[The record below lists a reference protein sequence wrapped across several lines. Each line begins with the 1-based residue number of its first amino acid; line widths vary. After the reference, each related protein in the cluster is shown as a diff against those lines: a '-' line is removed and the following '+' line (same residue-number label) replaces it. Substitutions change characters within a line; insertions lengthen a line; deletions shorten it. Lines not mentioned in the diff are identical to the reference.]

1 MPDKQPTK
9 TRIKNGA
16 PANHKTTA
24 VKDESTTASGKEKT
38 PAKSPKAQKAKSGS
52 APATSQIKATKVI
65 KELEAKQKEVEDKY
79 IRLRAEFD
87 NHIKRTNKEKG
98 ELLEY
103 AGSHIIRAIL
113 PILDDL
119 QRTVEH
125 ARQTQ
130 PQNEDPVAEG
140 VKMIIEKF
148 EKVLENTG
156 VEVVQAVGKE
166 FDPEL
171 HEALMTRNSEEYP
184 EGIVVEEYEP
194 GYIYKGKVLRHAK
207 VIVSG

>member
-1 MPDKQPTK
+1 MPEKQSAK
-9 TRIKNGA
+9 TRIKNGG
-16 PANHKTTA
+16 PADHETTTVSEQTGTTSKE
-24 VKDESTTASGKEKT
+24 VKS
-38 PAKSPKAQKAKSGS
+38 PAKSPKTQKAKPGS
-52 APATSQIKATKVI
+52 APASSQIKVAKVI
-65 KELEAKQKEVEDKY
+65 EELEAKQKEVEDKY

-125 ARQTQ
+125 ARQIQ
-130 PQNEDPVAEG
+130 PQDEDPVVKG

-148 EKVLENTG
+148 EKE
-156 VEVVQAVGKE
+156 
-166 FDPEL
+166 
-171 HEALMTRNSEEYP
+171 R
-184 EGIVVEEYEP
+184 
-194 GYIYKGKVLRHAK
+194 
-207 VIVSG
+207 

>member
-1 MPDKQPTK
+1 MPEKPSAK

-16 PANHKTTA
+16 PADH
-24 VKDESTTASGKEKT
+24 ESPTVTDKAGTASKE
-38 PAKSPKAQKAKSGS
+38 AKSSKPQKAKPGS
-52 APATSQIKATKVI
+52 APAASQIKAAKVI
-65 KELEAKQKEVEDKY
+65 EELEAKQKEVEDKY

-98 ELLEY
+98 ELLEF

-130 PQNEDPVAEG
+130 PQDEDPVVEG

-156 VEVVQAVGKE
+156 IEVVQAVGTE